1 MGTDRFLITDARP
14 LHQQEYDPA
23 RRLPVLQKRHVMKHK
38 TMRRKAIE
46 RLMEEGFFQTRE
58 EALPYF
64 LSGQVFCGQ
73 ERVTSPAQLIP
84 CDKPVLVKGRELPFV
99 AKGGLKLQ
107 GALRDF
113 HIQTEGRVCI
123 DAGACTGG
131 FTDCLVKNG
140 ASLVYAVEVG
150 FGQLAGS
157 LRQNPR
163 VVNLEKTNI
172 SDEKLLSLSPR
183 PDLASVD
190 LSYLSLRKAV
200 PVFSKIMGGQG
211 EMMCLVKP
219 LFEVED
225 AAARRTGVMSED
237 AYYPLLISLM
247 KDLNAL
253 EGIRVVNV
261 TNSPVTGNQGTL
273 EFFLHVALGEKESSV
288 DLSDAA
294 KAAVERAL
302 ALDSYKKA

>member
-1 MGTDRFLITDARP
+1 
-14 LHQQEYDPA
+14 
-23 RRLPVLQKRHVMKHK
+23 MKNK
-38 TMRRKAIE
+38 AARRKAIHI
-46 RLMEEGFFQTRE
+46 LLEEGLFQTAE

-64 LSGQVFCGQ
+64 LGGQVYCGQ
-73 ERVTSPAQLIP
+73 ERITSPAQLVS
-84 CDKPVLVKGRELPFV
+84 CDKPMRVTGRELPFV

-107 GALRDF
+107 GALQDF
-113 HIQTEGRVCI
+113 HISAMDRVCI

-131 FTDCLVKNG
+131 FTDCLAKSG

-157 LRQNPR
+157 LRQNPK

-200 PVFSKIMGGQG
+200 PVFADIMGYWG
-211 EMMCLVKP
+211 ELICLVKP

-225 AAARRTGVMSED
+225 AAARRTGILNDD
-237 AYYPLLISLM
+237 AYLPLLFSLIR
-247 KDLNAL
+247 DLNIL
-253 EGIRVVNV
+253 PRVRVVNI

-273 EFFLHVALGEKESSV
+273 EFFLHVKLGDHVSDI
-288 DLSDAA
+288 DLS
-294 KAAVERAL
+294 KAAEEAVKKVL
-302 ALDSYKKA
+302 KLDSYRKA

>member
-1 MGTDRFLITDARP
+1 
-14 LHQQEYDPA
+14 
-23 RRLPVLQKRHVMKHK
+23 MKNK
-38 TMRRKAIE
+38 AAKRKAIE
-46 RLMEEGFFQTRE
+46 RLMDEGFFRSKD

-73 ERVTSPAQLIP
+73 ERIASPAQLVP
-84 CDKPVLVKGRELPFV
+84 CDKPLLVKGRELPYV

-107 GALRDF
+107 GALQDF
-113 HIQTEGRVCI
+113 RIRAEGRVCI

-131 FTDCLVKNG
+131 FTDCLVKSG
-140 ASLVYAVEVG
+140 AALVYAVEVG

-157 LRQNPR
+157 LRQHPK

-200 PVFSKIMGGQG
+200 PVFANIMGGKG
-211 EMMCLVKP
+211 ELVCLVKP

-225 AAARRTGVMSED
+225 AAARRTGVISED
-237 AYYPLLISLM
+237 AYHPLLLRLIQ
-247 KDLNAL
+247 DLNGL
-253 EGIRVVNV
+253 PGVQVVNI

-273 EFFLHVALGEKESSV
+273 EFFLHVALGEQPVEI
-288 DLSDAA
+288 DLSE
-294 KAAVERAL
+294 KAQNAVQRVL
-302 ALDSYKKA
+302 QLHSYRKT

>member
-1 MGTDRFLITDARP
+1 
-14 LHQQEYDPA
+14 
-23 RRLPVLQKRHVMKHK
+23 MKNK
-38 TMRRKAIE
+38 TARRKAIDI
-46 RLMEEGFFQTRE
+46 LMEEGLFQTAE

-64 LSGQVFCGQ
+64 LGGQVYCGQ
-73 ERVTSPAQLIP
+73 ERITSPAQLVS
-84 CDKPVLVKGRELPFV
+84 CDKTMTVKGRELPFV

-107 GALRDF
+107 GALQDF
-113 HIQTEGRVCI
+113 RISAKNRVCI

-131 FTDCLVKNG
+131 FTDCLVKSG
-140 ASLVYAVEVG
+140 ALLVYAVEVG

-172 SDEKLLSLSPR
+172 SDEKLLSLSQR

-200 PVFSKIMGGQG
+200 PVFAKIMGYTG
-211 EMMCLVKP
+211 ELMCLVKP

-225 AAARRTGVMSED
+225 AAARRTGILKDD
-237 AYYPLLISLM
+237 AYLPLLLSLIR
-247 KDLNAL
+247 DLNGL
-253 EGIRVVNV
+253 PQVRIVNV

-273 EFFLHVALGEKESSV
+273 EFFLHVKLGEQA
-288 DLSDAA
+288 SDFNLCEAA
-294 KAAVERAL
+294 AEAVQRVL
-302 ALDSYKKA
+302 KLDSYRKT

>member
-1 MGTDRFLITDARP
+1 
-14 LHQQEYDPA
+14 
-23 RRLPVLQKRHVMKHK
+23 MKNK
-38 TMRRKAIE
+38 TVRRKAIE
-46 RLMEEGFFQTRE
+46 RVMDEGFFQTPE

-64 LSGQVFCGQ
+64 LSGQVFCAQ
-73 ERVTSPAQLIP
+73 VRVLSPAQMIP
-84 CDKPVLVKGRELPFV
+84 CDKPLLVKGRDLPFV

-107 GALRDF
+107 GALQDF
-113 HIQTEGRVCI
+113 RLPVKDRVCI

-131 FTDCLVKNG
+131 FTDCLIKSG
-140 ASLVYAVEVG
+140 ASMVYAVEVG

-200 PVFSKIMGGQG
+200 PVFAGIMGGKG
-211 EMMCLVKP
+211 DLVCLVKP
-219 LFEVED
+219 LFEVAD
-225 AAARRTGVMSED
+225 AAARRTGILED
-237 AYYPLLISLM
+237 GAYLPLLLSLIQ
-247 KDLNAL
+247 DLNGL
-253 EGIRVVNV
+253 PHVHVVNV

-273 EFFLHVALGEKESSV
+273 EFFLHVRLGEQAAGT
-288 DLSDAA
+288 DLSEAA
-294 KAAVERAL
+294 QAAVGRVL
-302 ALDSYKKA
+302 MLDSYRKA

>member
-1 MGTDRFLITDARP
+1 
-14 LHQQEYDPA
+14 
-23 RRLPVLQKRHVMKHK
+23 MKNK
-38 TMRRKAIE
+38 AARRKAIE
-46 RLMEEGFFQTRE
+46 ILLEEGLFQTAE

-64 LSGQVFCGQ
+64 LGGQVFCGQ
-73 ERVTSPAQLIP
+73 ERITSPAQLVC
-84 CDKPVLVKGRELPFV
+84 CDKPMRVTGRELPFV

-107 GALRDF
+107 GALQDF
-113 HIQTEGRVCI
+113 HISAEDRVCI

-131 FTDCLVKNG
+131 FTDCLVKSG
-140 ASLVYAVEVG
+140 ALLVYAVEVG

-200 PVFSKIMGGQG
+200 PVFADIMGYTG
-211 EMMCLVKP
+211 ELMCLVKP

-225 AAARRTGVMSED
+225 AAARRTGILNDD
-237 AYYPLLISLM
+237 AYLPLLFSLM
-247 KDLNAL
+247 RDLNVL
-253 EGIRVVNV
+253 TRVHVVNV

-273 EFFLHVALGEKESSV
+273 EFFLHVKLGDQVYDV
-288 DLSDAA
+288 DLSEAA
-294 KAAVERAL
+294 AEAVKRVLKLNSYRKA
-302 ALDSYKKA
+302 

>member
-1 MGTDRFLITDARP
+1 
-14 LHQQEYDPA
+14 
-23 RRLPVLQKRHVMKHK
+23 MKNK
-38 TMRRKAIE
+38 AARRKAVE
-46 RLMEEGFFQTRE
+46 RLMEEGFFQTAE

-64 LSGQVFCGQ
+64 LGGQVYCGQ
-73 ERVTSPAQLIP
+73 ERITSPAQLIP
-84 CDKPVLVKGRELPFV
+84 CDKPLLVKGRDLPYV

-107 GALRDF
+107 GALQDLQ
-113 HIQTEGRVCI
+113 ISAQGRVCI

-131 FTDCLVKNG
+131 FTDCLVKSG
-140 ASLVYAVEVG
+140 AALVYAVEVG

-157 LRQNPR
+157 LRQNPK

-200 PVFSKIMGGQG
+200 PVFASIMGGQG
-211 EMMCLVKP
+211 ELVCLVKP

-225 AAARRTGVMSED
+225 AAARRTGILSEN
-237 AYYPLLISLM
+237 AYYPMLMSLIQ
-247 KDLNAL
+247 DLNAMP
-253 EGIRVVNV
+253 GINVQNV

-273 EFFLHVALGEKESSV
+273 EFFLHVRLGERV
-288 DLSDAA
+288 DETNLSGAA
-294 KAAVERAL
+294 NRAVEKVL
-302 ALDSYKKA
+302 TLNSYKKG

>member
-1 MGTDRFLITDARP
+1 MKNRP
-14 LHQQEYDPA
+14 E
-23 RRLPVLQKRHVMKHK
+23 
-38 TMRRKAIE
+38 RRKAID
-46 RLMEEGFFQTRE
+46 RLIEEGFFQSRE

-64 LSGQVFCGQ
+64 LSGQVLCGQ
-73 ERVTSPAQLIP
+73 ERVTSPAQLIS
-84 CDKPVLVKGRELPFV
+84 CDKPMTIKGRELPFV

-107 GALRDF
+107 GALQDF
-113 HIQTEGRVCI
+113 HIRAEGRVCI

-131 FTDCLVKNG
+131 FTDCLVKSG
-140 ASLVYAVEVG
+140 AFLVYAVEVG

-200 PVFSKIMGGQG
+200 PVFAKVMGGQG
-211 EMMCLVKP
+211 ELMCLVKP

-225 AAARRTGVMSED
+225 AAARRTGVLSED
-237 AYYPLLISLM
+237 AYWPLLMSLM
-247 KDLNAL
+247 KDLNGL
-253 EGIRVVNV
+253 DGVHVLNV

-273 EFFLHVALGEKESSV
+273 EFFLHVALGGQAASP
-288 DLSDAA
+288 DLSGAA
-294 KAAVERAL
+294 RAAVERAL